1 MSGQFLRNQL
11 RFKVLTL
18 NQPSLSKPLVSFQ
31 QQHPKFPSAQNDPI
45 FYGASLSSN
54 TDNKVVLKKKTFD
67 KALFLMFLCLILL
80 DKFR

>member
-11 RFKVLTL
+11 WFKVLTL

-31 QQHPKFPSAQNDPI
+31 HLKFPSAQNDPI
-45 FYGASLSSN
+45 FYVASLSSN

-67 KALFLMFLCLILL
+67 KTFIYVFLPHTFW
-80 DKFR
+80 

>member
-1 MSGQFLRNQL
+1 MSGQFPRNQL

-18 NQPSLSKPLVSFQ
+18 NQPSVSKPLVSFQ
-31 QQHPKFPSAQNDPI
+31 QKLPKFPSAQTDPI
-45 FYGASLSSN
+45 FYVASLSSN

-67 KALFLMFLCLILL
+67 KALFFCLILL